1 MARILIVEDEFLIA
15 LVASDALA
23 DAGHSIVGLAST
35 HDRGIALA
43 RKERPDLA
51 LLDVRIASVQDGID
65 LALTLRAELGI
76 PAVFTTGSRD
86 DANVVRAGPAQPA
99 GWLLKPYTEADLL
112 AAVAEALDGM
122 AAPPEANAISGTA
135 LAASAGRRDRAV

>member
-23 DAGHSIVGLAST
+23 DAGHTIVGVAST
-35 HDRGIALA
+35 FEAGLALA
-43 RKERPDLA
+43 RSERPDLA
-51 LLDVRIASVQDGID
+51 VLDVRIASARDGID
-65 LALTLRAELGI
+65 LALLLRAELGI

-86 DANVVRAGPAQPA
+86 DANVRRASPAQPA
-99 GWLLKPYTEADLL
+99 GWLLKPYTEADLV

-122 AAPPEANAISGTA
+122 DPDPA
-135 LAASAGRRDRAV
+135 LAEARAPLGASEGRGHRPL